1 MTITVQAP
9 RGIRVTATPLDG
21 LRARLVSVAWLRL
34 LGATTARSLLFTII
48 GMMFWA
54 TVPSVMGW
62 IPTTVLSDSMAP
74 LIRAGDVVV
83 SQPVEATA
91 LRPGQIVLADDP
103 DHLGRLRLHRFTD
116 VTETGQLV
124 TKGDANYTPDSTT
137 IPASSVRGVGF
148 VRVPFVGLPIVWLH
162 EHRWTLVAA
171 SAAGIL
177 LLMWVSN
184 TDRTLRRR
192 HALDSPRRKPAAD
205 RPGFRTGLSAHTS
218 ARSVIPVGLSIL
230 LAGCLVLAGGTG
242 AAFNSSASNPT
253 SSLATSTYP
262 CLTRTPAYSPYFY
275 LAYNEAS
282 GTSALDSS
290 GNGRAGTLT
299 SGATRT
305 GGSCTTNA
313 SPVLTLDGST
323 GQVTTSS
330 LVSGPNVFTVAT
342 WLRTTTT
349 TGGKLIGFG
358 NAQSGPSSAYD
369 RQIYMNNA
377 GKLIFGIYN
386 SGYYTITSSASYNDG
401 KLHHVAAT
409 LSSSGMALYVDGARV
424 GTNFSTTR
432 AEPQTGYWRIGY
444 DNTSGWPTAPS
455 SNFFRGDLDDTAVYL
470 SALTAAQISA
480 EYAKGT

>member
-1 MTITVQAP
+1 MTITAQAP
-9 RGIRVTATPLDG
+9 RTTRVTATPVDG
-21 LRARLVSVAWLRL
+21 HRARLVSLAWLRL

-54 TVPSVMGW
+54 TVPSVLGW

-74 LIRAGDVVV
+74 LIRTGDVVV
-83 SQPVEATA
+83 SQPVETTS
-91 LRPGQIVLADDP
+91 LRPGQILLADDP
-103 DHLGRLRLHRFTD
+103 DHLGRLRLHRFIE
-116 VTETGQLV
+116 VTEDGHLI
-124 TKGDANYTPDSTT
+124 TKGDANVTPDSTT

-162 EHRWTLVAA
+162 EHRLTLVAA
-171 SAAGIL
+171 GGAGIL
-177 LLMWVSN
+177 LLMWASN
-184 TDRTLRRR
+184 ADRTLRRR
-192 HALDSPRRKPAAD
+192 HALDSPLRDQKAELPAS
-205 RPGFRTGLSAHTS
+205 RLGLRAPAS
-218 ARSVIPVGLSIL
+218 ARSVIPVSLSL
-230 LAGCLVLAGGTG
+230 VLAGCLVLAGGTG
-242 AAFNSSASNPT
+242 AAFSSSASNPP

-262 CLTRTPAYSPYFY
+262 CLTRTPAYTPYLY
-275 LAYNEAS
+275 LSYNEAS

-290 GNGRAGTLT
+290 GNGRTGTLT

-305 GGSCTTNA
+305 GGSCVTNA
-313 SPVLTLDGST
+313 SPVLTLNGST
-323 GQVTTSS
+323 GQVTTSG
-330 LVSGPNVFTVAT
+330 LVTAPNVFTVAT

-377 GKLIFGIYN
+377 GKLVFGIYN
-386 SGYYTITSSASYNDG
+386 SGYFTITSSASYNDG

-470 SALTAAQISA
+470 SALTATQIAA